1 MIRYSTE
8 FDLVAKSF
16 LLVGQESGKL
26 DTLKSWPVCV
36 LHPKVKVT
44 HYSKLYKNLNKP
56 VGQVSL
62 QGVELIKNFFCL

>member
-44 HYSKLYKNLNKP
+44 HYS
-56 VGQVSL
+56 
-62 QGVELIKNFFCL
+62 NFTKT